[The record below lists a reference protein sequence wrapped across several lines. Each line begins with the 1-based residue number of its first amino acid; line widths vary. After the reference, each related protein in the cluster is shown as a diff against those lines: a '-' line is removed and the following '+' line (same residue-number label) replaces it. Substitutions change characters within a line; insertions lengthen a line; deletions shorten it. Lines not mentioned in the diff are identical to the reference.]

1 MSLAMHYMGYGP
13 GPGPWA
19 ALMGPIWFLLW
30 FVVIG
35 AVVFFLFGRGRRG
48 RWMRGGPWGPGGP
61 GRPWG
66 PGGPGHPWGPSAGGP
81 DGEGTQ
87 PAESSEVALE
97 RARAILHERYAKGE
111 ISTEEYR
118 ERIDNLV

>member
-1 MSLAMHYMGYGP
+1 MYPYM

-19 ALMGPIWFLLW
+19 MAGPIWLLFWFLA
-30 FVVIG
+30 IG
-35 AVVFFLFGRGRRG
+35 AIVFFFFGRGRRG

-61 GRPWG
+61 RPGGPWG
-66 PGGPGHPWGPSAGGP
+66 PGGPGHPGGPWGPPEGPEGP
-81 DGEGTQ
+81 DGEGTK
-87 PAESSEVALE
+87 PAESPEIALD

>member
-1 MSLAMHYMGYGP
+1 MLSLAALYPGYYGGGGMM

-19 ALMGPIWFLLW
+19 LVGPLWFLIWFL
-30 FVVIG
+30 VIG
-35 AVVFFLFGRGRRG
+35 ALVFFFVGRGRRG

-61 GRPWG
+61 GRP
-66 PGGPGHPWGPSAGGP
+66 GGPWGPPPEGP
-81 DGEGTQ
+81 DGEPVKPQ
-87 PAESSEVALE
+87 EAPEVALD